1 MLGYKRSD
9 RVGDQIRLEIADI
22 LSRRM
27 KDPRVGFVTLTT
39 VDVTADLK
47 QAWVYVTVLQ
57 EGAQANEAIATLGR
71 ATGFI
76 RGELGRRLKLRY
88 VPELKFVRDTS
99 VDQVRKVMTLL
110 DEVTGQGTRS
120 DASGAGGCN
129 EEGTRSDA
137 SGPGEKTAR
146 RGTHCSAPAMGQWPR
161 EGGSSSGC
169 NIDPD
174 PASSGEGR

>member
-1 MLGYKRSD
+1 
-9 RVGDQIRLEIADI
+9 
-22 LSRRM
+22 M
-27 KDPRVGFVTLTT
+27 KDLRVDFVRFTKGIYP
-39 VDVTADLK
+39 ADLK

-57 EGAQANEAIATLGR
+57 GGAQANEAIATLGR

-88 VPELKFVRDTS
+88 VPQLKFVRDTS

-137 SGPGEKTAR
+137 SGPGGKTAR
-146 RGTHCSAPAMGQWPR
+146 LGGPR
-161 EGGSSSGC
+161 EGGW
-169 NIDPD
+169 
-174 PASSGEGR
+174 R

>member
-22 LSRRM
+22 LSRRL

-57 EGAQANEAIATLGR
+57 EGAQANEAIATLAR

-76 RGELGRRLKLRY
+76 RCELGRRLKLRY
-88 VPELKFVRDTS
+88 VRERRFVSATTADH
-99 VDQVRKVMTLL
+99 VRKFM
-110 DEVTGQGTRS
+110 
-120 DASGAGGCN
+120 
-129 EEGTRSDA
+129 
-137 SGPGEKTAR
+137 
-146 RGTHCSAPAMGQWPR
+146 
-161 EGGSSSGC
+161 
-169 NIDPD
+169 
-174 PASSGEGR
+174 